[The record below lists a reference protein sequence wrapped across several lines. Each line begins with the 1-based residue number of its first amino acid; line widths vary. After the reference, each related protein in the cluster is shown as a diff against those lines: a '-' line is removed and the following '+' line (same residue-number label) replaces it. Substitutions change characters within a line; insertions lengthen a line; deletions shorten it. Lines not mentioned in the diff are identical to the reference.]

1 MFGYI
6 TPAFEALSEED
17 KALFKSFYCSL
28 CRQIG
33 KSSQAARLA
42 LSYDMT
48 FLAILLSALSDDEPE
63 SLGRHKC
70 ILHPIKAADE
80 IYENDAVRYAADLS
94 IILIKAKL
102 DDDIKDENSFKA
114 RIGNILLRDNVR
126 GRGTERDSIA
136 LSLDSLAEIELMDDH
151 NPDLAADSFAK
162 LCADIFSLPSK
173 KDSEREALYWL
184 GYNLGRWI
192 YLTDAVS
199 DLQKD
204 IKKGSYNPYA
214 DGRNADE
221 ILKERR
227 TSIEESLCFTLS
239 QAAAAFD
246 LLDIKRYKTLLE
258 NIIYTGLP
266 MQLKAALYGKSE
278 EKNGSI

>member
-1 MFGYI
+1 MFGYV
-6 TPAFEALSEED
+6 TPAFDSLSDED

-33 KSSQAARLA
+33 KNSQAARLA
-42 LSYDMT
+42 LSYDMA
-48 FLAILLSALSDDEPE
+48 FLAILLSALSDVEPE
-63 SLGRHKC
+63 CLGKHKC

-80 IYENDAVRYAADLS
+80 IFENDYVKYAADLS
-94 IILIKAKL
+94 VILIKAKL
-102 DDDIKDENSFKA
+102 DDDIKDENSIKA
-114 RIGNILLRDNVR
+114 RIGNIILKDRICGRD
-126 GRGTERDSIA
+126 TERESIA
-136 LSLDSLAEIELMDDH
+136 NSLDSLAEIELRDDR

-173 KDSEREALYWL
+173 KDGEREALYWL

-204 IKKGSYNPYA
+204 IKRGSYNPYA
-214 DGRNADE
+214 DGRSYEEIIKSRRNA
-221 ILKERR
+221 
-227 TSIEESLCFTLS
+227 IEESLCFTLS